1 MTRHITTVKSPQQKI
16 SVYIPPLFKKKR
28 VKSSNYKWLYS
39 LNISYI
45 NIITIYSLLCFAV
58 LEAVTLMY
66 SGVHVN
72 LIEQLCILRED
83 SLLLGTSQWIQN
95 LELFILICLSSVSPL
110 SLSSYLSAAISQQLS
125 LSCLSVG
132 SFFKA
137 SLWAILQVKLNT
149 DHVYCFDIK
158 VCTPALPAYQKLSR
172 RIVYV

>member
-1 MTRHITTVKSPQQKI
+1 MESGSETFIRWGWGSSGAASYNHPDAGPGLMTRHITTVKSPQQKI

-110 SLSSYLSAAISQQLS
+110 SLSSYLSAAITQLS
-125 LSCLSVG
+125 LCWVFL
-132 SFFKA
+132 
-137 SLWAILQVKLNT
+137 
-149 DHVYCFDIK
+149 
-158 VCTPALPAYQKLSR
+158 
-172 RIVYV
+172 